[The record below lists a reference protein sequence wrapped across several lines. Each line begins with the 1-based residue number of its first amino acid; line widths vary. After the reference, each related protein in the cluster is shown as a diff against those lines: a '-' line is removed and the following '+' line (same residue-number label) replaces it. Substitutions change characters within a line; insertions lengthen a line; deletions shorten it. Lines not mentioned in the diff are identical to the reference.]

1 MFLEIIIAIILG
13 CIFGIFTGLIPG
25 IHINL
30 ISLIILSL
38 SAYLLNIA
46 SPLTISIFIISMAIV
61 HSFLDTIPSIFLGA
75 PEADTA
81 LSVLPG
87 HKMLLEGKGYEAV
100 MLTLIGSFFALIL
113 TVIIAFPIGKL
124 VEIIYPYLQQAMAFI
139 LIAASGFLI
148 IRDSKSKIFLWP
160 LTIFLLAGVL
170 GIATLNLTNLKNPLF
185 PLLSGLFGTSTLIIS
200 LSDKTK
206 IPEQKITFP
215 KIKKKELTKTMGSS
229 LVAGSLCSFLPGL
242 GPAQAAIIGS
252 EFYRKITNEGFL
264 ILIGGLNTIN
274 MILSLVALFLLEK
287 ARNGAIVVVSKIME
301 SVTLQDTILFFAASL
316 VAGSIAVFLT
326 IKITKIFSKLLSK
339 VNYKKLVLSII
350 FLIITMVFF
359 LSSNFL
365 GLLVLI
371 VSTFL
376 GILPAKLG
384 IGRNHLMGCL
394 LLPVILYFLL

>member
-1 MFLEIIIAIILG
+1 MFIEIIIAILFG
-13 CIFGIFTGLIPG
+13 CLFGIFTGLIPG
-25 IHINL
+25 VHINL
-30 ISLIILSL
+30 ISLIVLSL
-38 SAYLLNIA
+38 AGYLLNITTPIIIA
-46 SPLTISIFIISMAIV
+46 VFIISMSIT

-87 HKMLLEGKGYEAV
+87 HKMLLEGRGYEAV

-113 TVIIAFPIGKL
+113 TIILTFPIGKII
-124 VEIIYPYLQQAMAFI
+124 EFIYPFLQQIMSFI
-139 LIAASGFLI
+139 LIFASSFLI
-148 IRDSKSKIFLWP
+148 FREKKSRLWALTLFFLS
-160 LTIFLLAGVL
+160 GVL
-170 GIATLNLTNLKNPLF
+170 GIATLNLPNLKNPLF

-206 IPEQKITFP
+206 IPLQKITFP
-215 KIKKKELTKTMGSS
+215 KIKKSELTKTMGSS

-252 EFYRKITNEGFL
+252 EFYKKITNEGFL
-264 ILIGGLNTIN
+264 VLIGGLNTIN
-274 MILSLVALFLLEK
+274 MVLSLIALFLLDK
-287 ARNGAIVVVSKIME
+287 ARNGAIVTISKIVE
-301 SVTLQDTILFFAASL
+301 SVTLQDLLLFFAVSL

-326 IKITKIFSKLLSK
+326 IKITKIFSKILSK
-339 VNYKKLVLSII
+339 VNYKKLIISII
-350 FLIITMVFF
+350 LLIGIMVFF
-359 LSSNFL
+359 LSSNFM
-365 GLLVLI
+365 GLLILI
-371 VSTFL
+371 VSTSL

>member
-1 MFLEIIIAIILG
+1 MFLEITIAILLG

-30 ISLIILSL
+30 VSLLVLSF
-38 SAYLLNIA
+38 SVYLLGIT
-46 SPLTISIFIISMAIV
+46 SPLMISIFIISMSIV

-75 PEADTA
+75 PESDTA

-87 HKMLLEGKGYEAV
+87 HKMLLQGKGYEAV

-113 TVIIAFPIGKL
+113 TIILAFPIGKII
-124 VEIIYPYLQQAMAFI
+124 EFIYPYLQQIMAGI
-139 LIAASGFLI
+139 LIFASSFLI
-148 IRDSKSKIFLWP
+148 LRERKGKLWSLIIFL
-160 LTIFLLAGVL
+160 FAGVL
-170 GIATLNLTNLKNPLF
+170 GIATLNIIDLKNPLF

-206 IPEQKITFP
+206 IPPQNITFP
-215 KIKKKELTKTMGSS
+215 KIKKLELTKTMGSS
-229 LVAGSLCSFLPGL
+229 LIAGSLCSFLPGL

-252 EFYRKITNEGFL
+252 EFYKKITNNGFL
-264 ILIGGLNTIN
+264 ILIGALNTIN
-274 MILSLVALFLLEK
+274 MILSLVALYLLDK
-287 ARNGAIVVVSKIME
+287 SRNGAIVAVSKIME
-301 SVTLQDTILFFAASL
+301 SVTLQDIILFFAASL
-316 VAGSIAVFLT
+316 IAGGIAVFLT
-326 IKITKIFSKLLSK
+326 IKITKIFSKIFSK
-339 VNYKKLVLSII
+339 INYKKLVLSII
-350 FLIITMVFF
+350 FLIIIMVFL

-365 GLLVLI
+365 GLLVLT

-376 GILPAKLG
+376 GIIPAKLG